1 MQREGSTSRARTGL
15 KGHVH
20 EDIRVRCSFV
30 LYRLAQGEST
40 GRTGVDI
47 GGADQVLKD
56 RILHLE
62 LLDVLQGDPG
72 HRIFL
77 KSLIL
82 GCSELGPNNIY
93 FGNVRQADQVA

>member
-1 MQREGSTSRARTGL
+1 
-15 KGHVH
+15 
-20 EDIRVRCSFV
+20 
-30 LYRLAQGEST
+30 
-40 GRTGVDI
+40 
-47 GGADQVLKD
+47 
-56 RILHLE
+56 LHLE

-72 HRIFL
+72 HCIFL